1 MGYGMSARVKTSDG
15 KYLLLSA
22 DGRESDL
29 GTTYEY
35 MNVIKESKG
44 MLWIGQPTDGNGYDL
59 IDWHGNVLLTGSSG
73 YSMSENG
80 SYLISRKDTP
90 HPLSIW

>member
-1 MGYGMSARVKTSDG
+1 MANISFCLQMEEN
-15 KYLLLSA
+15 LIWEQL
-22 DGRESDL
+22 
-29 GTTYEY
+29 YEY
-35 MNVIKESKG
+35 MDVIKESKG

-73 YSMSENG
+73 YSSQKTEA
-80 SYLISRKDTP
+80 ISFPRKDTP